1 MDRITDTPPDP
12 PARLFDLTGRVALVT
27 GSSRGLGWAIARALA
42 AAGAQVV
49 LNGRDAAAVAACE
62 SALRGW
68 GLAAEAAPFDV
79 TDAEAATEAVRAI
92 AARHGRLDILVSN
105 AGGGVRKPVLD
116 QTDADFRAVVESH
129 LAAGFRL
136 AREAARVMVPAGY
149 GRILF
154 ISSINAF
161 IARPTMPGYAAAKA
175 GMNGLVRALAVE
187 LAPSGVTVNAI
198 APGYFLTAGNE
209 ALRRGDPAFQSRIAA
224 RTPAGRW
231 GHPDELGAAALYLCS
246 AAASYTTGTVLTVDG
261 AMTAAI

>member
-1 MDRITDTPPDP
+1 MSAAADAPPDP

-42 AAGAQVV
+42 AAGARVV
-49 LNGRDAAAVAACE
+49 LNGRDAASLAPRQAA
-62 SALRGW
+62 LGGW
-68 GLAAEAAPFDV
+68 GLAAEIAPFDV
-79 TDAEAATEAVRAI
+79 TDAEAATAAVRAI
-92 AARHGRLDILVSN
+92 VERHGRLDILVSN

-116 QTDADFRAVVESH
+116 QTDADFRAVFESH

-136 AREAARVMVPAGY
+136 AREAARVMVPAGW

-161 IARPTMPGYAAAKA
+161 VARPTMPGYAAAKA

-187 LAPSGVTVNAI
+187 LAPSGVTVNAL

-209 ALRRGDPAFQSRIAA
+209 ALRRSDPGFQARIAA
-224 RTPAGRW
+224 RTPAARW
-231 GHPDELGAAALYLCS
+231 GNPDELGAAALYLCS
-246 AAASYTTGTVLTVDG
+246 AAASYTNGAVLTVDG
-261 AMTAAI
+261 ALTAAI